1 MSLEEITMNFWQ
13 RALKSITRRKGKSF
27 ILFLVLFILG
37 NVIAGAV
44 AIQQSTAN
52 VERETKRKMGNVA
65 TVEMDWEG
73 FEKDNADVSDEE
85 RSREDFYPKP
95 PALDVYEQIGQLSYV
110 KYFDY
115 QNQAWLETTKL
126 KAYTPEDGSVGM
138 GGNYFTLK
146 GGNLVEPLDMQEG
159 LIRLEEGEG
168 LTEKDVSE
176 LTNAVLISKEIAE
189 LNNLS
194 VGDQLVWDTRA
205 EVMMEEGSSEAVSD
219 DSEDATDETA
229 ESGNRVATFDYP
241 VTIAGIFSVV
251 KKDQSN
257 QGNSS
262 DQSNSQNSDQIWKVM
277 DQINTF
283 YASNNLVQ
291 DFNKLQSEKLWGQEV
306 IEEESDAYYQPI
318 FVLNSTDDVEAFK
331 QEAGA
336 LLPQYYRVI
345 ANTDQYEQIAGGF
358 TRLGVI
364 ANYIVIIASIATI
377 FIISLVV
384 LLFLRDRKQE
394 LGIYLSLG
402 ESRGK
407 VIGQIVIEVLLVSL
421 AALLLS
427 LVTGNLLGG
436 AVSNTLMQNDWMSNQ
451 NDMGGVYS
459 GGLMAANIDYM
470 DIKNAY
476 QVSFSAG
483 YIITYLLL
491 GLGTVLLSAILPLL
505 YILRLNPKKIMM

>member
-1 MSLEEITMNFWQ
+1 MNFWQ

-73 FEKDNADVSDEE
+73 FDKDHADVSEEE
-85 RSREDFYPKP
+85 RSQEDFYPKP
-95 PALDVYEQIGQLSYV
+95 PALDVYKQIGQLSYV
-110 KYFDY
+110 KQYDY
-115 QNQAWLETTKL
+115 QMMGSLETKEL
-126 KAYTPEDGSVGM
+126 KAYVPEDGSIQM
-138 GGNYFTLK
+138 GGQYFTLK
-146 GGNLVEPLDMQEG
+146 GGNLTQPIDMKEG
-159 LIRLEEGEG
+159 LIRLDEGEG
-168 LTEKDVSE
+168 LTEKDLNE
-176 LTNAVLISKEIAE
+176 LTNAVLISKEVAE

-194 VGDQLVWDTRA
+194 VGDQLVWDIRTDT
-205 EVMMEEGSSEAVSD
+205 MMGGGSEIVDDEENDGTEETSD
-219 DSEDATDETA
+219 DSNSA
-229 ESGNRVATFDYP
+229 SFDYP

-257 QGNSS
+257 QNDSS
-262 DQSNSQNSDQIWKVM
+262 DQSGSQNSDTIWQVM

-283 YASNNLVQ
+283 YASNNLVLDYTKIQ
-291 DFNKLQSEKLWGQEV
+291 AEKVWGET
-306 IEEESDAYYQPI
+306 IDEDADNFYQPI

-336 LLPQYYRVI
+336 LLPQYYRVV

-451 NDMGGVYS
+451 NEMGGVYYGS
-459 GGLMAANIDYM
+459 MMAANIDYM

>member
-1 MSLEEITMNFWQ
+1 
-13 RALKSITRRKGKSF
+13 
-27 ILFLVLFILG
+27 
-37 NVIAGAV
+37 
-44 AIQQSTAN
+44 
-52 VERETKRKMGNVA
+52 
-65 TVEMDWEG
+65 
-73 FEKDNADVSDEE
+73 
-85 RSREDFYPKP
+85 
-95 PALDVYEQIGQLSYV
+95 
-110 KYFDY
+110 
-115 QNQAWLETTKL
+115 
-126 KAYTPEDGSVGM
+126 
-138 GGNYFTLK
+138 
-146 GGNLVEPLDMQEG
+146 
-159 LIRLEEGEG
+159 
-168 LTEKDVSE
+168 
-176 LTNAVLISKEIAE
+176 
-189 LNNLS
+189 
-194 VGDQLVWDTRA
+194 
-205 EVMMEEGSSEAVSD
+205 
-219 DSEDATDETA
+219 
-229 ESGNRVATFDYP
+229 

-257 QGNSS
+257 QNDSS
-262 DQSNSQNSDQIWKVM
+262 DQSGSQNSDTIWQVM

-283 YASNNLVQ
+283 YASNNLVLDYTKIQ
-291 DFNKLQSEKLWGQEV
+291 AEKVWGET
-306 IEEESDAYYQPI
+306 IDEDADNFYQPI
-318 FVLNSTDDVEAFK
+318 FVLNSTDNVEAFK

-336 LLPQYYRVI
+336 LLPQYYRVV

-451 NDMGGVYS
+451 NEMGGVYYGS
-459 GGLMAANIDYM
+459 MMAANIDYM

>member
-1 MSLEEITMNFWQ
+1 
-13 RALKSITRRKGKSF
+13 
-27 ILFLVLFILG
+27 
-37 NVIAGAV
+37 
-44 AIQQSTAN
+44 
-52 VERETKRKMGNVA
+52 
-65 TVEMDWEG
+65 
-73 FEKDNADVSDEE
+73 
-85 RSREDFYPKP
+85 
-95 PALDVYEQIGQLSYV
+95 
-110 KYFDY
+110 
-115 QNQAWLETTKL
+115 
-126 KAYTPEDGSVGM
+126 
-138 GGNYFTLK
+138 
-146 GGNLVEPLDMQEG
+146 
-159 LIRLEEGEG
+159 
-168 LTEKDVSE
+168 
-176 LTNAVLISKEIAE
+176 
-189 LNNLS
+189 
-194 VGDQLVWDTRA
+194 
-205 EVMMEEGSSEAVSD
+205 
-219 DSEDATDETA
+219 
-229 ESGNRVATFDYP
+229 
-241 VTIAGIFSVV
+241 VTIAGIFSVI

-257 QGNSS
+257 QSSSS
-262 DQSNSQNSDQIWKVM
+262 DQSDSQNSDQVWQVM
-277 DQINTF
+277 EQINTF

-336 LLPQYYRVI
+336 LLPQYYRII

-459 GGLMAANIDYM
+459 GGLMAADIDYM

-491 GLGTVLLSAILPLL
+491 GLGTVLFSAILPLL

>member
-1 MSLEEITMNFWQ
+1 MSLEEKTMNFWQ

-73 FEKDNADVSDEE
+73 FEKDHADASDEE
-85 RSREDFYPKP
+85 RSQEDFYPKP

-110 KYFDY
+110 KHYDY
-115 QNQAWLETTKL
+115 QMMGSLETKEL
-126 KAYTPEDGSVGM
+126 KAYVPEDGSMEM
-138 GGNYFTLK
+138 GGQYFTLK
-146 GGNLVEPLDMQEG
+146 GGNLTQPIDMQEG
-159 LIRLEEGEG
+159 LIRLDEGEG
-168 LTEKDVSE
+168 LTEKDLNE
-176 LTNAVLISKEIAE
+176 LTNAVLISKEVAE

-194 VGDQLVWDTRA
+194 VGDQLVWDIRTNS
-205 EVMMEEGSSEAVSD
+205 MMGGGSEIVDDEENDRTEETSD
-219 DSEDATDETA
+219 DSNSA
-229 ESGNRVATFDYP
+229 SFDYP

-257 QGNSS
+257 QNDSS
-262 DQSNSQNSDQIWKVM
+262 DQSGSQNSDTIWQVM

-283 YASNNLVQ
+283 YASNNLVL
-291 DFNKLQSEKLWGQEV
+291 DFTKIQAEKLWG
-306 IEEESDAYYQPI
+306 EEIDEDADTYYQPI

-331 QEAGA
+331 QESGA

-358 TRLGVI
+358 NRLGVI

-451 NDMGGVYS
+451 NEMGGIYY
-459 GGLMAANIDYM
+459 GGLMAADIDYM